1 MKKAIISLIILI
13 LIIIGLILI
22 FNKQTIPIKEEGKI
36 TVIASIYPVYDFAK
50 EIAGDKANV
59 SMLLSPGVEIHDYEP
74 TPQDMINIQSADLF
88 LYMSN
93 DLEPWAETLISG
105 LDNSENIKTIADGIE
120 LIENEEFEK
129 EYLSSDEDSNHEEHE
144 EHEKYDTHIWLDPL
158 KAIEMVKNIE
168 KQLSE
173 ADPENA
179 QYYKENA
186 NRFII
191 QLETLD
197 KDFDNAIAESSRNEI
212 AFGGPFSYAYFI
224 KRYNLEFVTAYDS
237 CGESGEP
244 SIQKI
249 FNVIEEIKKENIP
262 VIFYK
267 ELSSGNIAKTISE
280 ETGAKLLEFNSLH
293 SITQKQLN
301 NGETYISIMYKNL
314 ENLKRALK

>member
-158 KAIEMVKNIE
+158 KAIE
-168 KQLSE
+168 
-173 ADPENA
+173 
-179 QYYKENA
+179 
-186 NRFII
+186 I
-191 QLETLD
+191 QQH
-197 KDFDNAIAESSRNEI
+197 FDSAS
-212 AFGGPFSYAYFI
+212 
-224 KRYNLEFVTAYDS
+224 
-237 CGESGEP
+237 
-244 SIQKI
+244 
-249 FNVIEEIKKENIP
+249 IEEILNSVEGKYNEIRNEFLNGGKK
-262 VIFYK
+262 K
-267 ELSSGNIAKTISE
+267 
-280 ETGAKLLEFNSLH
+280 
-293 SITQKQLN
+293 
-301 NGETYISIMYKNL
+301 
-314 ENLKRALK
+314 